1 MIDLKNMT
9 IEELEKFF
17 LDIGETKY
25 RAKQVFRWIYR
36 GIADFDDMT
45 DLKKDLRQKLKNIA
59 FVSNLQIAKKVV
71 SSEDGTAKYLFL
83 LDDENIVEGV
93 AIKYSFGN
101 TSCISTQVGCNMK
114 CSFCASGIGGKV
126 RNLKASEMV
135 DEVLIMNKDYG
146 KISNIVLMGSGEP
159 FDNYDEV
166 MKFIKIVNNP
176 FGMGIG
182 IRHITISTCGI
193 VPKIYKFADEG
204 LGVNLSISL
213 HAPTDDLR
221 SQLMPINKVYPIKD
235 LIDACKYYIDK
246 TNRRITFEYSLIKGV
261 NDSYDM
267 SLKLSNLLRGLL
279 CHVNLIPVNYVSE
292 IGYEKADNEK
302 IMAFKNVLEGNGI
315 TCTVRREL
323 GSDIDAACGQLRRKY
338 LAGRVK

>member
-1 MIDLKNMT
+1 M
-9 IEELEKFF
+9 
-17 LDIGETKY
+17 
-25 RAKQVFRWIYR
+25 
-36 GIADFDDMT
+36 
-45 DLKKDLRQKLKNIA
+45 
-59 FVSNLQIAKKVV
+59 
-71 SSEDGTAKYLFL
+71 
-83 LDDENIVEGV
+83 
-93 AIKYSFGN
+93 
-101 TSCISTQVGCNMK
+101 
-114 CSFCASGIGGKV
+114 
-126 RNLKASEMV
+126 
-135 DEVLIMNKDYG
+135 
-146 KISNIVLMGSGEP
+146 
-159 FDNYDEV
+159 
-166 MKFIKIVNNP
+166 
-176 FGMGIG
+176 
-182 IRHITISTCGI
+182 
-193 VPKIYKFADEG
+193 PKIYKFADEG

>member
-36 GIADFDDMT
+36 GVTSFDDMT
-45 DLKKDLRQKLKNIA
+45 DLKKDLRQKLKNMA
-59 FVSNLQIAKKVV
+59 FISNLQIAKKVV
-71 SSEDGTAKYLFL
+71 SSEDGTVKYLFL

-101 TSCISTQVGCNMK
+101 TSCISTQVGCNMR

-182 IRHITISTCGI
+182 VRHITISTCGI
-193 VPKIYKFADEG
+193 VPKIYEFADEG

-235 LIDACKYYIDK
+235 LIDACRYYIDK
-246 TNRRITFEYSLIKGV
+246 THRRITFEYSLIKGV

-267 SLKLSNLLRGLL
+267 SLKLSNLLKGLL
-279 CHVNLIPVNYVSE
+279 CHVNLIPVNYVNE

-302 IMAFKNVLEGNGI
+302 IMAFKNVLERSGI

>member
-1 MIDLKNMT
+1 MVDLKNMT
-9 IEELEKFF
+9 IDELEKFF
-17 LDIGETKY
+17 IDIGETKY
-25 RAKQVFRWIYR
+25 RAKQVFQWIYR
-36 GIADFDDMT
+36 GVTNFDDMT
-45 DLKKDLRQKLKNIA
+45 DLKKELRQKLKSIA
-59 FVSNLQIAKKVV
+59 YISSLKIARKLVSDVD
-71 SSEDGTAKYLFL
+71 ETAKYLFL
-83 LDDENIVEGV
+83 LKDENIVEGV

-114 CSFCASGIGGKV
+114 CSFCASGIEGKV

-135 DEVLIMNKDYG
+135 DEVLIMDNDYG

-159 FDNYDEV
+159 FDNYEEV

-176 FGMGIG
+176 FGMGVG
-182 IRHITISTCGI
+182 IRHITVSTCGI
-193 VPKIYKFADEG
+193 VPKIYDFANEG

-221 SQLMPINKVYPIKD
+221 TQLMPINKVYPIKD
-235 LIDACKYYIDK
+235 LIKACKYYIDK
-246 TNRRITFEYSLIKGV
+246 THRRVTFEYSLIKDV
-261 NDSYDM
+261 NDSYEM
-267 SLKLSNLLRGLL
+267 SVKLSKLLKGLL
-279 CHVNLIPVNYVSE
+279 CHVNLIPINYVDE
-292 IGYEKADNEK
+292 IGYKKADNEK
-302 IMAFKNVLEGNGI
+302 IIAFKNTLEENGI

>member
-1 MIDLKNMT
+1 MVDLKNMT
-9 IEELEKFF
+9 IDELEKFF
-17 LDIGETKY
+17 IDIGETKY
-25 RAKQVFRWIYR
+25 RAKQVFQWIYR
-36 GIADFDDMT
+36 GVTNFDDMT
-45 DLKKDLRQKLKNIA
+45 DLKKELRQKLKNIA
-59 FVSNLQIAKKVV
+59 YISSLKIARKLVSDVD
-71 SSEDGTAKYLFL
+71 ETAKYLFL
-83 LDDENIVEGV
+83 LEDENIVEGV

-114 CSFCASGIGGKV
+114 CSFCASGIEGKA
-126 RNLKASEMV
+126 RNLNASEMV
-135 DEVLIMNKDYG
+135 DEVLIMNNDYG

-176 FGMGIG
+176 FGMSIG

-193 VPKIYKFADEG
+193 VPKIYDFANEG

-221 SQLMPINKVYPIKD
+221 TQLMPINKVYPIKD
-235 LIDACKYYIDK
+235 LIKACKYYIDK
-246 TNRRITFEYSLIKGV
+246 THRRVTFEYSLIKDV
-261 NDSYDM
+261 NDSYEM
-267 SLKLSNLLRGLL
+267 SVKLSKLLKGLL
-279 CHVNLIPVNYVSE
+279 CHVNLIPINYVGE
-292 IGYEKADNEK
+292 IGYKKADNGK
-302 IMAFKNVLEGNGI
+302 IMAFKNTLEENGI